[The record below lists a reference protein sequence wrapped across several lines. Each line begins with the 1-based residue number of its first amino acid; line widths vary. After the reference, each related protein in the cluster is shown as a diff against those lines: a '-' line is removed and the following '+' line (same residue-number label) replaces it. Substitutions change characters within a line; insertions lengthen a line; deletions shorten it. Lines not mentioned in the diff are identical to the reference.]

1 VDSAA
6 GDQAERFAR
15 ALESPTD
22 DPEFDAEF
30 EADLAIV
37 TALRTLGPEI
47 APDDE
52 ARDRIRRRV
61 LDKHKPAVSS
71 RRSRFVVAV
80 AAALVLV
87 FALAGMSLLLSRDAL
102 PGDALYGIKRTG
114 EAASLGLTF
123 GDESKALKHLE
134 FAAARVTELETLAQ
148 RNPDPADAPVGGY
161 LTALTDF
168 DTDATQAA
176 QQIITLATRGQ
187 PDQLSGLRSWLGQ
200 QDAHLAALE
209 SHLPKAASERM
220 GTSRQLLAKIA
231 ERAAALL
238 ARMDCYQITTGTSDT
253 IGALPS
259 DTICHRPAA
268 NDNPSSAPVT
278 PSTTAPRV
286 KPSAPQ
292 TPPPRAP
299 AEPKATPPPSSG
311 GPQVPLVPAP
321 PPVVPTRPVDP
332 TIPQLPIPILTLPP
346 LLPGLP
352 AIHIG

>member
-22 DPEFDAEF
+22 DPEFDT
-30 EADLAIV
+30 DLAIV
-37 TALRTLGPEI
+37 AALRTLGPDI
-47 APDDE
+47 APDED
-52 ARDRIRRRV
+52 ARERMRLRI
-61 LDKHKPAVSS
+61 LDKRKPAVSS
-71 RRSRFVVAV
+71 RRSRFVVAI

-102 PGDALYGIKRTG
+102 PGDPLYGIKRTG

-134 FAAARVTELETLAQ
+134 FAAARVTEMETLAQ

-168 DTDATQAA
+168 DTDTTQAS

-187 PDQLSGLRSWLGQ
+187 PDQLNALRSWIGQ

-209 SHLPKAASERM
+209 SHLPKAARDRM
-220 GTSRQLLAKIA
+220 DTSRQLLARIA
-231 ERAAALL
+231 ERSAALL
-238 ARMDCYQITTGTSDT
+238 ARMDCYQITTGGSDT

-259 DTICHRPAA
+259 DSLCHRSTA

-278 PSTTAPRV
+278 APASTPRV

-299 AEPKATPPPSSG
+299 AESQPTPPPSTG